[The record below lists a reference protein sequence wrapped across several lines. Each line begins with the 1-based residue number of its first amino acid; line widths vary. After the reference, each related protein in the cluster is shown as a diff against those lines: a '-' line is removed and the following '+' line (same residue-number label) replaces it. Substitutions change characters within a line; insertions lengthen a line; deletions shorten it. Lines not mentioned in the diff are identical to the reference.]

1 MITMMQLFIL
11 PFQSV
16 PTFLSLGFLQML
28 LVKVHLIQVRTTPFD
43 GITDV
48 LTAIQFKCL
57 SI

>member
-16 PTFLSLGFLQML
+16 STFLSLGFLQML
-28 LVKVHLIQVRTTPFD
+28 LVKVHLIQVQTTPFD

-48 LTAIQFKCL
+48 FTAIQFKCL

>member
-16 PTFLSLGFLQML
+16 SYLLVFLQML
-28 LVKVHLIQVRTTPFD
+28 LVKVHLIQVQTTPFD

>member
-16 PTFLSLGFLQML
+16 STFLSLGFLQML
-28 LVKVHLIQVRTTPFD
+28 LVKVHLIQVQTTPFD